1 MNQGDLLLV
10 NLHGVLLPQE
20 GKIPEGL
27 WFRSQ
32 TPRWMIKLL
41 TIRELTSLVRN
52 RTSPK
57 CLDPYHY
64 QGSANC
70 SLAGVLPKPNSQTLF
85 DQENSDHGLRE
96 K

>member
-41 TIRELTSLVRN
+41 AIKE
-52 RTSPK
+52 
-57 CLDPYHY
+57 
-64 QGSANC
+64 
-70 SLAGVLPKPNSQTLF
+70 
-85 DQENSDHGLRE
+85 
-96 K
+96 